1 MVNIRG
7 ILFMTMSMACFAV
20 EDTFIKLL
28 SARLPATQILF
39 SVGYGGALITLVL
52 AIVLNVNLAD
62 KILLNKH
69 VISRTIA
76 DLFGALSFTS
86 AMVLIPM
93 SLLASILQATPLFVT
108 LGAFVLLGEK
118 VGWRRWLAIFIGFL
132 GVIIILQPGYGSFQ
146 LASLLGLAAVL
157 CLALRDVVTRDMSTE
172 IPTLTVTFYACLAMG
187 SAGFIA
193 YPFFGPPIMPTT
205 NEATILICAAITGLT
220 GYFLLVLATREGDV
234 SVIAPF
240 RYSRL
245 LFSLGLASLILGE
258 ELTLPILLGG
268 LLVVSSGIY
277 TFGRERASVKIQKS
291 VNEKI

>member
-1 MVNIRG
+1 M
-7 ILFMTMSMACFAV
+7 MMSMACFAV
-20 EDTFIKLL
+20 EDTFVKLL

-39 SVGYGGALITLVL
+39 SIGFGGALITLVL
-52 AIVLNVNLAD
+52 ALVLNVNLAD

-69 VISRTIA
+69 VISRTTA

-108 LGAFVLLGEK
+108 LGAAILLGEK
-118 VGWRRWLAIFIGFL
+118 VGWRRWSAIFIGFL

-157 CLALRDVVTRDMSTE
+157 CLALRDVITRDMATE

-205 NEATILICAAITGLT
+205 YEAIILICAAIIGLT
-220 GYFLLVLATREGDV
+220 GYFLLVLATRKGDV

-258 ELTLPILLGG
+258 KLTLPILLGG

-277 TFGRERASVKIQKS
+277 TFGRERRLVKIQKS
-291 VNEKI
+291 VNQKI

>member
-1 MVNIRG
+1 MM
-7 ILFMTMSMACFAV
+7 LSMACFAV

-39 SVGYGGALITLVL
+39 SIGFGGALITLAL
-52 AIVLNVNLAD
+52 AVTLNVNLAD

-108 LGAFVLLGEK
+108 LGAAILLGEK
-118 VGWRRWLAIFIGFL
+118 VGWRRWSAIFIGFL

-157 CLALRDVVTRDMSTE
+157 CLALRDVVTRDMATE

-193 YPFFGPPIMPTT
+193 YPFFGPPIIPTT
-205 NEATILICAAITGLT
+205 FEVIILICAAIIGLT
-220 GYFLLVLATREGDV
+220 GYFLLVLATRKGDV

-258 ELTLPILLGG
+258 KLTLPILFGG

-277 TFGRERASVKIQKS
+277 TFGRERRLVRIQKK
-291 VNEKI
+291 V

>member
-1 MVNIRG
+1 M
-7 ILFMTMSMACFAV
+7 MMSMACFAV

-39 SVGYGGALITLVL
+39 SIGFGGALITLVL

-108 LGAFVLLGEK
+108 LGAAILLGEK
-118 VGWRRWLAIFIGFL
+118 VGWRRWSAIFIGFL
-132 GVIIILQPGYGSFQ
+132 GVVTILQPGYGGFQ

-157 CLALRDVVTRDMSTE
+157 CLALRDVVTRDMATE

-205 NEATILICAAITGLT
+205 YEAIILICAAIIGLA
-220 GYFLLVLATREGDV
+220 GYFLLVLATRKGDV

-258 ELTLPILLGG
+258 KLTLPILLGG

-277 TFGRERASVKIQKS
+277 TFGRERRLVKIQKS
-291 VNEKI
+291 VNQKI

>member
-1 MVNIRG
+1 M
-7 ILFMTMSMACFAV
+7 MMSMACFAV

-146 LASLLGLAAVL
+146 LASLLGLVAVL
-157 CLALRDVVTRDMSTE
+157 CLALRDVVTRDMATE

-220 GYFLLVLATREGDV
+220 GYFLLVLATRKGDV

-258 ELTLPILLGG
+258 KLTLPILLGG

>member
-1 MVNIRG
+1 M
-7 ILFMTMSMACFAV
+7 MMSMACFAV

-39 SVGYGGALITLVL
+39 SIGFGGALITLVL

-76 DLFGALSFTS
+76 ELFGALSFTS

-108 LGAFVLLGEK
+108 LGAAILLGEK
-118 VGWRRWLAIFIGFL
+118 VGWRRWSAIFIGFL

-157 CLALRDVVTRDMSTE
+157 CLALRDVVTRDMATE
-172 IPTLTVTFYACLAMG
+172 IPTLTVTFYACIAMG

-205 NEATILICAAITGLT
+205 YETIILICAAIIGLT

-277 TFGRERASVKIQKS
+277 TFGRERRLVKIQKS
-291 VNEKI
+291 INQKI

>member
-1 MVNIRG
+1 M
-7 ILFMTMSMACFAV
+7 MMSMACFAV
-20 EDTFIKLL
+20 EDTLVKLL

-39 SVGYGGALITLVL
+39 SIGFGGALITLVL
-52 AIVLNVNLAD
+52 AIVLDVNLAD

-108 LGAFVLLGEK
+108 LGATILLGEK
-118 VGWRRWLAIFIGFL
+118 VGWRRWSAIFIGFL

-157 CLALRDVVTRDMSTE
+157 CLALRDVVTRDMATE

-205 NEATILICAAITGLT
+205 YETII
-220 GYFLLVLATREGDV
+220 
-234 SVIAPF
+234 
-240 RYSRL
+240 
-245 LFSLGLASLILGE
+245 
-258 ELTLPILLGG
+258 
-268 LLVVSSGIY
+268 
-277 TFGRERASVKIQKS
+277 
-291 VNEKI
+291 

>member
-1 MVNIRG
+1 M
-7 ILFMTMSMACFAV
+7 MMSMACFAV

-39 SVGYGGALITLVL
+39 SIGFGGALITLVL
-52 AIVLNVNLAD
+52 GIVLNVNLAD

-108 LGAFVLLGEK
+108 LGAAILLGEK
-118 VGWRRWLAIFIGFL
+118 VGWRRWSAIFIGFL

-157 CLALRDVVTRDMSTE
+157 CLALRDVVTRDMATE

-205 NEATILICAAITGLT
+205 YEAIILICAAIIGLT
-220 GYFLLVLATREGDV
+220 GYFLLVLATRKGDV

-258 ELTLPILLGG
+258 KLTLPILLGG

-277 TFGRERASVKIQKS
+277 TFGRERRLVKIQKS
-291 VNEKI
+291 VNQKT

>member
-1 MVNIRG
+1 M
-7 ILFMTMSMACFAV
+7 ILSMACFAV

-39 SVGYGGALITLVL
+39 SVGFGGALITLAL
-52 AIVLNVNLAD
+52 AVTLNVNLAD

-76 DLFGALSFTS
+76 DLFGALFFTS

-108 LGAFVLLGEK
+108 LGAAILLGEK
-118 VGWRRWLAIFIGFL
+118 VGWRRWSAIFIGFL

-157 CLALRDVVTRDMSTE
+157 CLALRDVVTRDMATE

-193 YPFFGPPIMPTT
+193 YPFFGTPIMPTT
-205 NEATILICAAITGLT
+205 FEAILLVCAAIIGVT
-220 GYFLLVLATREGDV
+220 GYFLIVLATRKGDV

-245 LFSLGLASLILGE
+245 LFSLVLASLILGE
-258 ELTLPILLGG
+258 MLTLPILLGG
-268 LLVVSSGIY
+268 LLIVSSGIY
-277 TFGRERASVKIQKS
+277 TFGRERRLFKIQKS
-291 VNEKI
+291 LNQKK

>member
-1 MVNIRG
+1 
-7 ILFMTMSMACFAV
+7 MACFAV

-39 SVGYGGALITLVL
+39 SVGFGGALITLAL
-52 AIVLNVNLAD
+52 AVTLNVNLAD

-76 DLFGALSFTS
+76 DLFGAFFFTS

-108 LGAFVLLGEK
+108 LGAAILLGEK
-118 VGWRRWLAIFIGFL
+118 VGWRRWSAIFIGFL
-132 GVIIILQPGYGSFQ
+132 GIIIILQPGYGSFQ
-146 LASLLGLAAVL
+146 LVSLLGLAAVL
-157 CLALRDVVTRDMSTE
+157 CLALRDVVTRDMATE

-193 YPFFGPPIMPTT
+193 YPFFGTPIMPTT
-205 NEATILICAAITGLT
+205 FEAILLVCAAIIGVT
-220 GYFLLVLATREGDV
+220 GYFLIVLATRKGDV

-245 LFSLGLASLILGE
+245 LFSLVLASLILGE
-258 ELTLPILLGG
+258 MLTLPILLGG

-277 TFGRERASVKIQKS
+277 TFGRERRLVKIQKS
-291 VNEKI
+291 LNQKK

>member
-1 MVNIRG
+1 M
-7 ILFMTMSMACFAV
+7 MMSMACFAV

-39 SVGYGGALITLVL
+39 SIGFGGAIITLL
-52 AIVLNVNLAD
+52 LTIVLNVNMAD

-108 LGAFVLLGEK
+108 LGAAILLGEK
-118 VGWRRWLAIFIGFL
+118 VGWRRWSAIFIGFL

-157 CLALRDVVTRDMSTE
+157 CLALRDVVTRDMATE
-172 IPTLTVTFYACLAMG
+172 IPTLTVTFYACVAMG

-193 YPFFGPPIMPTT
+193 YPFFGPPIIPTT
-205 NEATILICAAITGLT
+205 YEAIILICAAIIGLT
-220 GYFLLVLATREGDV
+220 GYFLLVLATRKGDV

-258 ELTLPILLGG
+258 KLTLPILLGG

-277 TFGRERASVKIQKS
+277 TFGRERRLVKIQKS
-291 VNEKI
+291 VNQKI

>member
-1 MVNIRG
+1 M
-7 ILFMTMSMACFAV
+7 MMSMACFAV
-20 EDTFIKLL
+20 EDTFVKLL
-28 SARLPATQILF
+28 SIRLPATQILF
-39 SVGYGGALITLVL
+39 SIGFGGAFITLVL
-52 AIVLNVNLAD
+52 AIVLKVNMAD

-69 VISRTIA
+69 VVSRTIA

-108 LGAFVLLGEK
+108 LGAAILLGET
-118 VGWRRWLAIFIGFL
+118 VGWRRWSAIFIGFL

-157 CLALRDVVTRDMSTE
+157 CLALRDVVTRDMATE

-193 YPFFGPPIMPTT
+193 YPFFGPPIMPTAY
-205 NEATILICAAITGLT
+205 EAVMLICAAIIGLT
-220 GYFLLVLATREGDV
+220 GYFLLVLATRKGDV

-245 LFSLGLASLILGE
+245 LFSLGLASIILGE
-258 ELTLPILLGG
+258 KLTLPILLGG
-268 LLVVSSGIY
+268 LLVVGSGIY
-277 TFGRERASVKIQKS
+277 TFGRERRSVKIQKS
-291 VNEKI
+291 VNQRM

>member
-1 MVNIRG
+1 M
-7 ILFMTMSMACFAV
+7 MMSMACFAV

-39 SVGYGGALITLVL
+39 SIGFGGALITLVL

-108 LGAFVLLGEK
+108 LGAAILLGEK
-118 VGWRRWLAIFIGFL
+118 VGWRRWSAIFIGFL
-132 GVIIILQPGYGSFQ
+132 GVIIILQPGYGNFQ

-157 CLALRDVVTRDMSTE
+157 CLALRDVVTRDMATE

-205 NEATILICAAITGLT
+205 YEAIILICAAIIGLT
-220 GYFLLVLATREGDV
+220 GYFLLVLATRKGDV

-258 ELTLPILLGG
+258 KLTLPILLGG

-277 TFGRERASVKIQKS
+277 TFGRERRLVKIQKS
-291 VNEKI
+291 VNQKV

>member
-1 MVNIRG
+1 M
-7 ILFMTMSMACFAV
+7 MMSMACFAV

-39 SVGYGGALITLVL
+39 SIGFGGALITLVL

-108 LGAFVLLGEK
+108 LGAAILLGEK
-118 VGWRRWLAIFIGFL
+118 VGWRRWSAIFIGFL

-157 CLALRDVVTRDMSTE
+157 CLALRDVVTRDMATE

-205 NEATILICAAITGLT
+205 YEAIILICAAIIGLT
-220 GYFLLVLATREGDV
+220 GYFLLVLATRKGDV

-258 ELTLPILLGG
+258 KLTLPILLGG

-277 TFGRERASVKIQKS
+277 TFGRERRLVKIQKS
-291 VNEKI
+291 VNQKK

>member
-1 MVNIRG
+1 M
-7 ILFMTMSMACFAV
+7 MMSMACFAV

-39 SVGYGGALITLVL
+39 SIGFGGALITLVL

-108 LGAFVLLGEK
+108 LGAAILLGEK
-118 VGWRRWLAIFIGFL
+118 VGWRRWSAIFIGFF

-157 CLALRDVVTRDMSTE
+157 CLALRDVVTRDMATE

-193 YPFFGPPIMPTT
+193 YPFFGPPIMPTAY
-205 NEATILICAAITGLT
+205 EAVMLICAAIIGLT
-220 GYFLLVLATREGDV
+220 GYFLLVLATRKGDV

-258 ELTLPILLGG
+258 KLTLPILLGG

-277 TFGRERASVKIQKS
+277 TFGRERRFVKIQK
-291 VNEKI
+291 I

>member
-1 MVNIRG
+1 M
-7 ILFMTMSMACFAV
+7 MMSMACFAV

-39 SVGYGGALITLVL
+39 SIGFGGALITLVL
-52 AIVLNVNLAD
+52 ALVLNVNLAD

-108 LGAFVLLGEK
+108 LGAAILLGEK
-118 VGWRRWLAIFIGFL
+118 VGWRRWSAIFIGFL

-157 CLALRDVVTRDMSTE
+157 CLALRDVVTRDMATE

-205 NEATILICAAITGLT
+205 YEAIILICAAIIGLT
-220 GYFLLVLATREGDV
+220 CYFLLVLATRKGDV

-258 ELTLPILLGG
+258 KLTLPILLGG

-277 TFGRERASVKIQKS
+277 TFGRERRLAKVQKS
-291 VNEKI
+291 VNQKI

>member
-1 MVNIRG
+1 M
-7 ILFMTMSMACFAV
+7 MMSMACFAV

-39 SVGYGGALITLVL
+39 SIGFGGALITLVL

-108 LGAFVLLGEK
+108 LGAAILLGEK
-118 VGWRRWLAIFIGFL
+118 VGWRRWSAIFIGFL

-157 CLALRDVVTRDMSTE
+157 CLALRDVVTRDMATE

-193 YPFFGPPIMPTT
+193 YPFFGPLIMPTAF
-205 NEATILICAAITGLT
+205 EAIVLICAAIIGLT
-220 GYFLLVLATREGDV
+220 GYFLLVLATRKGDV

-245 LFSLGLASLILGE
+245 LFSLGFASLILGE
-258 ELTLPILLGG
+258 KLTLPILLGG

-277 TFGRERASVKIQKS
+277 TFGRERRLVKIQKI
-291 VNEKI
+291 VNQKI

>member
-1 MVNIRG
+1 MINLRG
-7 ILFMTMSMACFAV
+7 ILFMILSMACFAV

-39 SVGYGGALITLVL
+39 SVGFGGALITLAL
-52 AIVLNVNLAD
+52 AVTLNVNLAD

-76 DLFGALSFTS
+76 DLFGAFFFTS

-108 LGAFVLLGEK
+108 LGAAILLGEK
-118 VGWRRWLAIFIGFL
+118 VGWRRWSAIFIGFL
-132 GVIIILQPGYGSFQ
+132 GIIIILQPGYGSFQ
-146 LASLLGLAAVL
+146 MASLLGLAAVL
-157 CLALRDVVTRDMSTE
+157 CLALRDVVTRDMATE

-193 YPFFGPPIMPTT
+193 YPFFGTPIMPTT
-205 NEATILICAAITGLT
+205 FEAILLVCAAIIGVT
-220 GYFLLVLATREGDV
+220 GYFLIVLATRKGDV

-245 LFSLGLASLILGE
+245 LFSLVLASLILGE
-258 ELTLPILLGG
+258 MLTLPILLGG

-277 TFGRERASVKIQKS
+277 TFGRERRLVKIQKS
-291 VNEKI
+291 LNQKK

>member
-1 MVNIRG
+1 M
-7 ILFMTMSMACFAV
+7 MMSMACFAV

-39 SVGYGGALITLVL
+39 SVGFGGALITLVF

-108 LGAFVLLGEK
+108 LGAAILLGEK
-118 VGWRRWLAIFIGFL
+118 VGWRRWSAIFIGFL

-157 CLALRDVVTRDMSTE
+157 CLALRDVVTRDMATE

-205 NEATILICAAITGLT
+205 YEAIILICAAIIGLT
-220 GYFLLVLATREGDV
+220 GYFLLVLATRKGDV

-258 ELTLPILLGG
+258 KLTLPILLGG

-277 TFGRERASVKIQKS
+277 TFGRERRLVKIQKS
-291 VNEKI
+291 VNQKI

>member
-1 MVNIRG
+1 
-7 ILFMTMSMACFAV
+7 MACFAV

-39 SVGYGGALITLVL
+39 SVGFGGALITLAL
-52 AIVLNVNLAD
+52 AVTLNVNLAD

-76 DLFGALSFTS
+76 DLFGALFFTS

-108 LGAFVLLGEK
+108 LGAAILLGEK
-118 VGWRRWLAIFIGFL
+118 VGWRRWSAIFIGFL

-157 CLALRDVVTRDMSTE
+157 CLALRDVVTRDMATE

-193 YPFFGPPIMPTT
+193 YPFFGTPIMPTT
-205 NEATILICAAITGLT
+205 FEAILLVCAAIIGLT
-220 GYFLLVLATREGDV
+220 GYFLIVLATRKGDV

-258 ELTLPILLGG
+258 MLTLPILLGG

-277 TFGRERASVKIQKS
+277 TFGRERRLFKIQKS
-291 VNEKI
+291 LNQKK

>member
-1 MVNIRG
+1 M
-7 ILFMTMSMACFAV
+7 MMSMACFAV

-39 SVGYGGALITLVL
+39 SIGFGGALITLVL

-108 LGAFVLLGEK
+108 LGAAILLGEK
-118 VGWRRWLAIFIGFL
+118 VGWRRWSAIFIGFL

-157 CLALRDVVTRDMSTE
+157 CLALRDVVTRDMATE

-205 NEATILICAAITGLT
+205 YETIILICAAIIGLT
-220 GYFLLVLATREGDV
+220 GYFLLVLATRKGDV

-258 ELTLPILLGG
+258 KLTLPILLGG

-277 TFGRERASVKIQKS
+277 TFGRERRLVKIQKS
-291 VNEKI
+291 ANQKI

>member
-1 MVNIRG
+1 M
-7 ILFMTMSMACFAV
+7 MMSMACFAV

-39 SVGYGGALITLVL
+39 SIGFGGAIITLLL

-108 LGAFVLLGEK
+108 LGAAILLGEK
-118 VGWRRWLAIFIGFL
+118 VGWRRWSAIFIGFL

-157 CLALRDVVTRDMSTE
+157 CLALRDVVTRDMATE

-205 NEATILICAAITGLT
+205 YEAIILICAAIIGLT
-220 GYFLLVLATREGDV
+220 GYFLLVLATRKGDV

-258 ELTLPILLGG
+258 KLTLPILLGG

-277 TFGRERASVKIQKS
+277 TFGRERRLVKIQKS
-291 VNEKI
+291 VNQKI

>member
-1 MVNIRG
+1 M
-7 ILFMTMSMACFAV
+7 MMSMACFAV

-39 SVGYGGALITLVL
+39 SIGFGGALITLVL
-52 AIVLNVNLAD
+52 AIFLNVNLAD

-108 LGAFVLLGEK
+108 LGAAILLGEK
-118 VGWRRWLAIFIGFL
+118 VGWRRWSAIFIGFL

-157 CLALRDVVTRDMSTE
+157 CLALRDVVTRDMATE

-205 NEATILICAAITGLT
+205 NEAIILICAAIIGLT
-220 GYFLLVLATREGDV
+220 GYFLLVLATRKGDV

-258 ELTLPILLGG
+258 KLTLPILLGG

-277 TFGRERASVKIQKS
+277 TFGRERKLVKIQKS
-291 VNEKI
+291 VNQKT

>member
-1 MVNIRG
+1 MDNLRG
-7 ILFMTMSMACFAV
+7 IIFMMLSMACFAI

-28 SARLPATQILF
+28 SIRLPATQILF
-39 SVGYGGALITLVL
+39 SIGFGGALITLVFAVL
-52 AIVLNVNLAD
+52 LNVNLID
-62 KILLNKH
+62 KILINKH
-69 VISRTIA
+69 VVSRTIA

-108 LGAFVLLGEK
+108 LGAAILLGEK
-118 VGWRRWLAIFIGFL
+118 VGWRRWSAILIGFL
-132 GVIIILQPGYGSFQ
+132 GVLIILQPGYGSFQ

-157 CLALRDVVTRDMSTE
+157 CLALRDVVTRNMATE

-193 YPFFGPPIMPTT
+193 YPFFGPPIMPTVYET
-205 NEATILICAAITGLT
+205 SILTCAAIIGLT
-220 GYFLLVLATREGDV
+220 GYFLLVLATRKGDV

-245 LFSLGLASLILGE
+245 LFSLCMASLILE
-258 ELTLPILLGG
+258 EQLTLPILFGG
-268 LLVVSSGIY
+268 LLVVGSGIY
-277 TFGRERASVKIQKS
+277 TFGRERRLAVGQ
-291 VNEKI
+291 NTLN

>member
-1 MVNIRG
+1 M
-7 ILFMTMSMACFAV
+7 MMSMACFAV

-39 SVGYGGALITLVL
+39 SIGFGGALITLVL

-62 KILLNKH
+62 KILLNRH

-108 LGAFVLLGEK
+108 LGAAILLGEK
-118 VGWRRWLAIFIGFL
+118 VGWRRWSAIFIGFL

-157 CLALRDVVTRDMSTE
+157 CLALRDVVTRDMATE

-205 NEATILICAAITGLT
+205 YEAIILICAAIIGLT
-220 GYFLLVLATREGDV
+220 GYFLLVLATRKGDV

-258 ELTLPILLGG
+258 KLTLPILLGG

-277 TFGRERASVKIQKS
+277 TFGRERRLVKIQKS
-291 VNEKI
+291 VNQKI

>member
-1 MVNIRG
+1 M
-7 ILFMTMSMACFAV
+7 MMSMACFAV

-39 SVGYGGALITLVL
+39 SIGFGGALITLVL

-108 LGAFVLLGEK
+108 LGAAILLGEK
-118 VGWRRWLAIFIGFL
+118 VGWRRWSAIFIGFL

-157 CLALRDVVTRDMSTE
+157 CLALRDVVTRDMATE

-193 YPFFGPPIMPTT
+193 YPFFGPPIMPTAY
-205 NEATILICAAITGLT
+205 EAIILICAAIIGLT
-220 GYFLLVLATREGDV
+220 GYFLLVLATRKGDV

-258 ELTLPILLGG
+258 KLTLPILLGG

-277 TFGRERASVKIQKS
+277 TFGRERRLVKIQKS
-291 VNEKI
+291 VNQKV

>member
-1 MVNIRG
+1 M
-7 ILFMTMSMACFAV
+7 MMSMACFAV

-52 AIVLNVNLAD
+52 AIVFNVNLAD

-157 CLALRDVVTRDMSTE
+157 CLALRDVVTRDMATE

-220 GYFLLVLATREGDV
+220 GYFLLVLATRKGDV

-258 ELTLPILLGG
+258 KLTLPILLGG

-291 VNEKI
+291 VNEKV

>member
-1 MVNIRG
+1 M
-7 ILFMTMSMACFAV
+7 MMSMACFAV

-39 SVGYGGALITLVL
+39 SIGFGGALITLVL

-62 KILLNKH
+62 KILLSKH
-69 VISRTIA
+69 VVSRTIA

-108 LGAFVLLGEK
+108 LGAAILLGEK
-118 VGWRRWLAIFIGFL
+118 VGWRRWSAIFIGFL

-157 CLALRDVVTRDMSTE
+157 CLALRDVVTRDMATE

-205 NEATILICAAITGLT
+205 YEAIILICAAIIGLT
-220 GYFLLVLATREGDV
+220 GYFLLVLATRKGDV

-258 ELTLPILLGG
+258 KLTLPILLGG

-277 TFGRERASVKIQKS
+277 TFGRERRLVKIQKS
-291 VNEKI
+291 INQKI

>member
-1 MVNIRG
+1 M
-7 ILFMTMSMACFAV
+7 ILSMACFAV

-39 SVGYGGALITLVL
+39 SVGFGGALITLAL
-52 AIVLNVNLAD
+52 AVTLNVNLAD

-76 DLFGALSFTS
+76 DLFGAFFFTS

-108 LGAFVLLGEK
+108 LGAAILLGEK
-118 VGWRRWLAIFIGFL
+118 VGWRRWSAIFIGFL
-132 GVIIILQPGYGSFQ
+132 GIIIILQPGYGSFQ
-146 LASLLGLAAVL
+146 LVSLLGLASVL
-157 CLALRDVVTRDMSTE
+157 CLALRDVVTRDMATE

-193 YPFFGPPIMPTT
+193 YPFFGTPIMPTKF
-205 NEATILICAAITGLT
+205 EAILLVCAAIIGLT
-220 GYFLLVLATREGDV
+220 GYFLIVLATRKGDV

-258 ELTLPILLGG
+258 MLTLPILLGG

-277 TFGRERASVKIQKS
+277 TFGRERRLFKIQKS
-291 VNEKI
+291 LNQKK

>member
-1 MVNIRG
+1 M
-7 ILFMTMSMACFAV
+7 MMSMACFAV

-39 SVGYGGALITLVL
+39 SIGFGGALITLVL

-108 LGAFVLLGEK
+108 LGAAILLGEK
-118 VGWRRWLAIFIGFL
+118 VGWRRWSAIFIGFL

-157 CLALRDVVTRDMSTE
+157 CLALRDVVTRDMATE

-205 NEATILICAAITGLT
+205 YEAIILICAAIIGLA
-220 GYFLLVLATREGDV
+220 GYFLLVLATRKGDV

-258 ELTLPILLGG
+258 KLTLPILLGG

-277 TFGRERASVKIQKS
+277 TFGRERRLVKIQKS
-291 VNEKI
+291 VNQKI

>member
-1 MVNIRG
+1 M
-7 ILFMTMSMACFAV
+7 ILSMACFAV

-39 SVGYGGALITLVL
+39 SVGFGGALITLAL
-52 AIVLNVNLAD
+52 AVTLNVKLAD

-76 DLFGALSFTS
+76 DLFGALFFTS

-108 LGAFVLLGEK
+108 LGAAILLGEK
-118 VGWRRWLAIFIGFL
+118 VGWRRWSAIFIGFL

-157 CLALRDVVTRDMSTE
+157 CLALRDVVTRDMATE

-193 YPFFGPPIMPTT
+193 YPFFGTPIMPTT
-205 NEATILICAAITGLT
+205 FEAILLVCAAIIGVT
-220 GYFLLVLATREGDV
+220 GYFLIVLATRKGDV

-258 ELTLPILLGG
+258 MLTLPILLGG
-268 LLVVSSGIY
+268 LLVVSSGLY
-277 TFGRERASVKIQKS
+277 TFGRERRLIKIQKS
-291 VNEKI
+291 LNQKK

>member
-1 MVNIRG
+1 M
-7 ILFMTMSMACFAV
+7 MMSMACFAV
-20 EDTFIKLL
+20 EDTFVKLL

-39 SVGYGGALITLVL
+39 SIGFGGALITLVL

-108 LGAFVLLGEK
+108 LGAAILLGEK
-118 VGWRRWLAIFIGFL
+118 VGWRRWSAIFIGFL

-157 CLALRDVVTRDMSTE
+157 CLALRDVVTRDMATE

-205 NEATILICAAITGLT
+205 YEAIILICAAIIGLT
-220 GYFLLVLATREGDV
+220 GYFLLVLATRKGDV

-258 ELTLPILLGG
+258 KLTLPILLGG

-277 TFGRERASVKIQKS
+277 TFGRERRLVKIQKS
-291 VNEKI
+291 VNQKI

>member
-1 MVNIRG
+1 M
-7 ILFMTMSMACFAV
+7 MMSMACFAV

-39 SVGYGGALITLVL
+39 SIGFGGALITLVL

-108 LGAFVLLGEK
+108 LGAAILLGEK
-118 VGWRRWLAIFIGFL
+118 VGWRRWSAIFIGFL

-157 CLALRDVVTRDMSTE
+157 CLALRDVVTRDMATE

-205 NEATILICAAITGLT
+205 YEAIILICAAIIGLT
-220 GYFLLVLATREGDV
+220 GYFLLVLATRKGDV

-258 ELTLPILLGG
+258 KLTLPILLGG

-277 TFGRERASVKIQKS
+277 TFGRERRLVKIQNS
-291 VNEKI
+291 INQKI

>member
-1 MVNIRG
+1 MDNLRG
-7 ILFMTMSMACFAV
+7 IIFMMFSMACFAI

-28 SARLPATQILF
+28 SIRLPATQILF
-39 SVGYGGALITLVL
+39 SIGFGGAFITLVL
-52 AIVLNVNLAD
+52 AVLLNVNLID
-62 KILLNKH
+62 KILINKH
-69 VISRTIA
+69 VVLRTIA

-108 LGAFVLLGEK
+108 LGAAVLLGEK
-118 VGWRRWLAIFIGFL
+118 VGWRRWSAIIIGFL
-132 GVIIILQPGYGSFQ
+132 GVLIILQPGYGSFQ

-157 CLALRDVVTRDMSTE
+157 CLALRDVVTRDMATE

-193 YPFFGPPIMPTT
+193 YPFFGPPIMPTVYET
-205 NEATILICAAITGLT
+205 SILICAAIIGLT
-220 GYFLLVLATREGDV
+220 GYFLLVLATRKGDV

-245 LFSLGLASLILGE
+245 IFSLCMASLILGE
-258 ELTLPILLGG
+258 QLTLPILFGG
-268 LLVVSSGIY
+268 LLVVGSGIY
-277 TFGRERASVKIQKS
+277 TFGRERRLAREQ
-291 VNEKI
+291 NTLN

>member
-1 MVNIRG
+1 M
-7 ILFMTMSMACFAV
+7 MMSMACFAV
-20 EDTFIKLL
+20 EDTFVKLL

-39 SVGYGGALITLVL
+39 SIGFGGALITLVL

-108 LGAFVLLGEK
+108 LGAAILLGEK
-118 VGWRRWLAIFIGFL
+118 VGWRRWSAIFIGFL

-157 CLALRDVVTRDMSTE
+157 CLALRDVVTRDMATE
-172 IPTLTVTFYACLAMG
+172 IPTLTVTFYACSAMG

-205 NEATILICAAITGLT
+205 YEAIILICAAIIGLT
-220 GYFLLVLATREGDV
+220 GYFLLVLATRKGDV

-258 ELTLPILLGG
+258 KLTLPILFGG

-277 TFGRERASVKIQKS
+277 TFGRERRLVKIQKS
-291 VNEKI
+291 VNQKI

>member
-1 MVNIRG
+1 M
-7 ILFMTMSMACFAV
+7 MMSMACFAV

-39 SVGYGGALITLVL
+39 SIGFGGALITLVL

-108 LGAFVLLGEK
+108 LGAAILLGEK
-118 VGWRRWLAIFIGFL
+118 VGWRRWSAIFIGFL

-157 CLALRDVVTRDMSTE
+157 CLALRDVVTRDMATE
-172 IPTLTVTFYACLAMG
+172 IPTLTVTFYACIAMG

-205 NEATILICAAITGLT
+205 YETIILICAAIIGLT

-258 ELTLPILLGG
+258 KLTLPILLGG

-277 TFGRERASVKIQKS
+277 TFGRERRLVKIQKS
-291 VNEKI
+291 INQKI

>member
-1 MVNIRG
+1 M
-7 ILFMTMSMACFAV
+7 MMSMACFAV

-39 SVGYGGALITLVL
+39 SIGFGGALITLVL

-108 LGAFVLLGEK
+108 LGAAILLGEK
-118 VGWRRWLAIFIGFL
+118 VGWRRWSAIFIGFL

-157 CLALRDVVTRDMSTE
+157 CLALRDVVTRDMATE

-205 NEATILICAAITGLT
+205 YEAIILICAAIIGLT
-220 GYFLLVLATREGDV
+220 GYFLLVLATRKGDV

-258 ELTLPILLGG
+258 KLTLPILLGG

-277 TFGRERASVKIQKS
+277 TFGRERRLLKIQKS
-291 VNEKI
+291 VNQKV

>member
-1 MVNIRG
+1 
-7 ILFMTMSMACFAV
+7 MACFAV

-39 SVGYGGALITLVL
+39 SVGFGGALITLAL
-52 AIVLNVNLAD
+52 AVTLNVNLAD

-76 DLFGALSFTS
+76 DLFGAFFFTS

-108 LGAFVLLGEK
+108 LGAAILLGEK
-118 VGWRRWLAIFIGFL
+118 VGWRRWSAIFIGFL

-157 CLALRDVVTRDMSTE
+157 CLALRDVVTRDMATE

-193 YPFFGPPIMPTT
+193 YPFFGTPIMPTT
-205 NEATILICAAITGLT
+205 FEAIVLVCAAIIGLT
-220 GYFLLVLATREGDV
+220 GYFLIVLATRKGDV

-245 LFSLGLASLILGE
+245 LFSLVLASLILGE
-258 ELTLPILLGG
+258 MLTLPILLGG

-277 TFGRERASVKIQKS
+277 TFGRERRLIKIQKS
-291 VNEKI
+291 LNQKK

>member
-1 MVNIRG
+1 M
-7 ILFMTMSMACFAV
+7 MMSMACFAV

-39 SVGYGGALITLVL
+39 SIGFGGALITLVL

-108 LGAFVLLGEK
+108 LGAAILLGEK
-118 VGWRRWLAIFIGFL
+118 VGWRRWSAIFIGFL

-157 CLALRDVVTRDMSTE
+157 CLALRDVVTRDMATE

-205 NEATILICAAITGLT
+205 YEAIILICAAIIGLT
-220 GYFLLVLATREGDV
+220 GYFLLVLATRKGDV

-258 ELTLPILLGG
+258 KLTLPILLGG

-277 TFGRERASVKIQKS
+277 TFGRESRLVKIQKS
-291 VNEKI
+291 VNQKI

>member
-1 MVNIRG
+1 M
-7 ILFMTMSMACFAV
+7 MMSMACFAV

-39 SVGYGGALITLVL
+39 SIGFGGALITLVL

-62 KILLNKH
+62 KILLNKY

-108 LGAFVLLGEK
+108 LGAAILLGEK
-118 VGWRRWLAIFIGFL
+118 VGWRRWSAIFIGFL

-157 CLALRDVVTRDMSTE
+157 CLALRDVVTRDMATE

-205 NEATILICAAITGLT
+205 YEAIILICAAIIGLT
-220 GYFLLVLATREGDV
+220 GYFLLVLATRKGDV

-258 ELTLPILLGG
+258 KLTLPILLGG

-277 TFGRERASVKIQKS
+277 TFGRERRLVKIQKS
-291 VNEKI
+291 VNQKI